1 MTPDGNDE
9 GLLLSG
15 LDGSNPL
22 GFLAAVG
29 TLCASVQDDS
39 SNDWR
44 LSWKVQGG
52 NWVPVLVGNEAWSK
66 EYLAKRLADS
76 LYSNS
81 TPEFDL
87 GAGVKNLDIEPR
99 LFRQYANQ
107 AQDQAAPQDRRF
119 ADFIAAYGCDGLK
132 TKDKK
137 SIRDTAL
144 RTMSGQGHQHFLGT
158 MKRLA
163 EETREKHLRQAL
175 FAPWEHP
182 DEKLGMRWDPQEDR
196 RYALRWGRP
205 SDSPTKTMR
214 GANRL
219 AIEALP
225 LLPSV
230 PSQGRL
236 RTTGFSMDDK
246 KALFFTWPIWK
257 DALTVDVMRSLLAL
271 SKLQEPTPNRDHLRD
286 MGIVEVYRSQRISVD
301 RYRNFLRA
309 SPA

>member
-1 MTPDGNDE
+1 MPANNNQDV
-9 GLLLSG
+9 LLSG

-22 GFLAAVG
+22 GFLAAIG
-29 TLCASVQDDS
+29 TLCASVQADS

-44 LSWKVQGG
+44 LGWEVQGG
-52 NWVPVLVGNEAWSK
+52 NWVPVLVGNEDRSE
-66 EYLAKRLADS
+66 EYLAKELADS
-76 LYSNS
+76 LHSES

-107 AQDQAAPQDRRF
+107 AQHQAVPQDRRY

-137 SIRDTAL
+137 SIQDTEL
-144 RTMSGQGHQHFLGT
+144 RTMSGQGQQHFLGT
-158 MKRLA
+158 MKQLT
-163 EETREKHLRQAL
+163 EETQEKQLRQAL
-175 FAPWEHP
+175 FAPWEYP

-196 RYALRWGRP
+196 RYALRWGKP

-236 RTTGFSMDDK
+236 RTTGFFMDNK

-257 DALTVDVMRSLLAL
+257 DALRADVIRSLLAL
-271 SKLQEPTPNRDHLRD
+271 SELQEPTPNRDHLYA

-309 SPA
+309 SSA